1 MPKISDKMISKILDI
16 IPEVVYRNGNMA
28 ILKGAIYLKVAQE
41 IREGDIGVHLAVS
54 MSSDNGSYSEDLGE
68 VFVEFGNEFVIST
81 LFSVEFQQEY

>member
-16 IPEVVYRNGNMA
+16 IPEVIYRNGNMA

-41 IREGDIGVHLAVS
+41 IREGDIGVRLAVS